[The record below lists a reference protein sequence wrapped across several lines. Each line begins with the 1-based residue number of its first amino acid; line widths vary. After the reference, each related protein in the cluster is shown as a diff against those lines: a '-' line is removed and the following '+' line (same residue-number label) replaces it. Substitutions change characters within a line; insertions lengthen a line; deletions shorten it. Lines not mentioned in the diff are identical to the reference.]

1 MIFDNRRS
9 LRTINEAPNP
19 IIIKIFFYIAFHQPE
34 DGIRGFQISKKQLQY
49 DLKLGRTVFFDA
61 LHWLK
66 DNLCIQEIKQV
77 ETSDFMANPYIV
89 MNNSDRDARI
99 AEWSRRCK
107 LDFERE
113 QRLKKQRRLRE
124 LKKAAQQ

>member
-34 DGIRGFQISKKQLQY
+34 DGIKGFQISKKQLQY

-107 LDFERE
+107 LDSERE
-113 QRLKKQRRLRE
+113 QRLRKQRRLRE

>member
-19 IIIKIFFYIAFHQPE
+19 IIIKIFFYIAFHQPD
-34 DGIRGFQISKKQLQY
+34 DGIKGFQISKKQLQY

-107 LDFERE
+107 LDLERE